1 MQAVLAWLARLGL
14 YFSVD
19 RDLSGNL
26 PTVVTVEN
34 LPPDTVD
41 VRFSFDQD
49 GKLLQIGAHIDPR
62 TKATGNPGPT
72 F

>member
-1 MQAVLAWLARLGL
+1 MRTVLAWLAKLGL

-26 PTVVTVEN
+26 PTVLTVEN

-41 VRFSFDQD
+41 VRFSFDQE
-49 GKLLQIGAHIDPR
+49 GKLLQLGAHIDPR
-62 TKATGNPGPT
+62 TKAGKTPT